1 VATAWATAGVCTT
14 TVFFVPVESQPAAFP
29 TTRTEMPPITA
40 ATIATIAIGTGRSRT
55 ARTVAACVLGL
66 GAENSLEL
74 DATYSAEPGSQRVGC
89 VVSVLTLGD
98 PHPNWLSNVVSR
110 LVRPVNG
117 SASHDSRKLANG
129 FLIRHA
135 QRKAEAPAT
144 ARGCPLALVKTR
156 RPRDHCPRM
165 AEPADVKVPAD
176 VSFMALFT

>member
-1 VATAWATAGVCTT
+1 
-14 TVFFVPVESQPAAFP
+14 
-29 TTRTEMPPITA
+29 MPPITA
-40 ATIATIAIGTGRSRT
+40 ATIETIAIGTGRSRT

-98 PHPNWLSNVVSR
+98 
-110 LVRPVNG
+110 
-117 SASHDSRKLANG
+117 DSRKLANG

-144 ARGCPLALVKTR
+144 ARGCPLALV
-156 RPRDHCPRM
+156 RPLAH
-165 AEPADVKVPAD
+165 AITVPER
-176 VSFMALFT
+176 LNLRT